1 MMERGDRKNMS
12 GQTYT
17 EKEKQQDQNAI
28 VITGL
33 SHRFGE
39 KEVLR
44 NISLSVRKGEILGL
58 LGPSGAGKTT
68 LIKIITG
75 QLIPA
80 SGCVKLAGCD
90 MRTPDRDIYRRIG
103 MMMDDCGLYE
113 RLSCYDNLRLYA
125 DLYRIGHDRIRQVLE
140 WVGLY
145 ADRKCPAQKLSK
157 GMRGRLMLARAV
169 LHRPEFLFLD
179 EPTSGLDPATTGHIH
194 DLIFGMC
201 EDGTTVFLTTH
212 NMTEAEKLCKHIALL
227 HEGKI
232 VEYGEPQEINRKYNH
247 MNRLKIRLYDGRSL
261 ELPNTAEA
269 AGQVY
274 EYLQDGQIE
283 TIHSTEPDLESVFLE
298 LTGKHL
304 QDNVM

>member
-1 MMERGDRKNMS
+1 MENQF
-12 GQTYT
+12 QT
-17 EKEKQQDQNAI
+17 KEFQTKDDKQLDQNTIMIAN
-28 VITGL
+28 V
-33 SHRFGE
+33 SHRFGD
-39 KEVLR
+39 KEVLK
-44 NISLSVRKGEILGL
+44 NISLSVKKGEIIGL

-75 QLIPA
+75 QLVPT
-80 SGCVKLAGCD
+80 SGSVELAGCD
-90 MRTPDRDIYRRIG
+90 MRSPGPAIYRRIG

-125 DLYRIGHDRIRQVLE
+125 DLYRIGHDRIGEVLK

-145 ADRKCPAQKLSK
+145 EDRKCSAQKLSK

-194 DLIFGMC
+194 ELIFGMC
-201 EDGTTVFLTTH
+201 KEGTTVFLTTH
-212 NMTEAEKLCKHIALL
+212 NMNEAEKLCKHVALL

-247 MNRLKIRLYDGRSL
+247 MNRLRIRLYSGKDL
-261 ELPNTAEA
+261 ELPNTEEA
-269 AGQVY
+269 AEQLY
-274 EYLQDGQIE
+274 EYLQSRQIE
-283 TIHSTEPDLESVFLE
+283 TIHSTEPNLESVFLE
-298 LTGKHL
+298 LTGQRL
-304 QDNVM
+304 QE